1 MLEDLRVD
9 EDARVLTTGS
19 PTLLLGLL
27 QVDHQDA
34 PGHADLDRGEAD
46 ARRRVHR
53 LEHVR
58 DERTHL
64 VIDLLDRRGDLPQ
77 ARIGDFDDR

>member
-9 EDARVLTTGS
+9 EDPRVFDRLAA
-19 PTLLLGLL
+19 LFLGLL

-34 PGHADLDRGEAD
+34 LGDPDLDRGEAD

-58 DERTHL
+58 DERAHL
-64 VIDLLDRRGDLPQ
+64 VVDLLDGRGDLPQ